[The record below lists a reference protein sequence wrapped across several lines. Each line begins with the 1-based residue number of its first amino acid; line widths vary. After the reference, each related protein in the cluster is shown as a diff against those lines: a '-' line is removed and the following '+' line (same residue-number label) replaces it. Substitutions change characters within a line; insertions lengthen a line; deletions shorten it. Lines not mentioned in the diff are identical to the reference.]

1 MTLKFVDCINTSLLV
16 IVPTSN
22 FKSNIIKIMLKAVYK
37 IYEICVQ
44 QNMVMFIVMMINLKK
59 KHNKGRIRVFI
70 Q

>member
-1 MTLKFVDCINTSLLV
+1 MDCINTSLLV

-22 FKSNIIKIMLKAVYK
+22 FESNIIKIMLKAVYK

>member
-1 MTLKFVDCINTSLLV
+1 VDCINTSLLV

-59 KHNKGRIRVFI
+59 KHNMVEYVSLFNRT
-70 Q
+70 